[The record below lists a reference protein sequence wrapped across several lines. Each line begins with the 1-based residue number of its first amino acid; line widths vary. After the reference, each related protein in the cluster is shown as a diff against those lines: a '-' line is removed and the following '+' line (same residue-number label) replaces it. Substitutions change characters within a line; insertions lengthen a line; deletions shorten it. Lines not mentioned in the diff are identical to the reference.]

1 VPVPVAVAARAVFR
15 TPGGRLRLGWR
26 LALFALLLV
35 ALAVV
40 LAAFLPPTMTGQAVM
55 LLAASLGAGWMLLGM
70 EGRHPAALGFPLR
83 RVAVRETL
91 LGLALGC
98 AVGAAAV
105 APIAA
110 GGWVRWSLEPGTVA
124 GLLSAGALSLWML
137 APLAAAEEALLRG
150 YPLQALSEAWG
161 PAAALVLTSALFG
174 LLHAWNPEVSWAGL
188 VNTGV
193 AGLFLGALYLR
204 TGSLWWASGAHLGWN
219 WVHGYLLDLPV
230 SGLDVADQPY
240 LEGRASGP
248 ELLSGGGFGPEGSLL
263 ATAVLLAATAWT
275 WRTRRLH
282 PSPAVQDAPPL
293 ARLVTRDP
301 PRPNTPEEIT

>member
-1 VPVPVAVAARAVFR
+1 MTDAVRTAFH

-26 LALFALLLV
+26 LALFALVLV

-40 LAAFLPPTMTGQAVM
+40 LASVLPPTLMGQAVM
-55 LLAASLGAGWMLLGM
+55 LLAASLAAGWILLGI
-70 EGRHPAALGFPLR
+70 EGRPPAALGFPLR
-83 RVAVRETL
+83 TVAVRETL

-110 GGWVRWSLEPGTVA
+110 GGWMRWSAEPGTLA
-124 GLLSAGALSLWML
+124 GFFSAGALSLGML
-137 APLAAAEEALLRG
+137 GLLAAAEEALLRG
-150 YPLQALSEAWG
+150 YPLQALAEAWG
-161 PAAALVLTSALFG
+161 PAVALVVTSVIFG
-174 LLHAWNPEVSWAGL
+174 LLHGANPEVSVAGL
-188 VNTGV
+188 LNTGV

-263 ATAVLLAATAWT
+263 ATAILLVATAWT
-275 WRTRRLH
+275 WRTRWLR
-282 PSPAVQDAPPL
+282 PSPAVREAPPL
-293 ARLVTRDP
+293 AALVDR
-301 PRPNTPEEIT
+301 RPTTHHKPANG